1 MVTKEAHKAAPNQR
15 ISCCLICIFSNGW
28 TAIVIIYKKDRQRQ
42 IYKFTQIIIA
52 NYNQS
57 MSFEPYQIEIV
68 GYCAAFLTT
77 VAFLPQAIWSW
88 KTRDLSGISLGMYS
102 LFTAGLGLWLVYGL
116 VLEKWPLIL
125 ANAMTFALALSI
137 LMLKLRHTATQ
148 RKQQK

>member
-1 MVTKEAHKAAPNQR
+1 
-15 ISCCLICIFSNGW
+15 
-28 TAIVIIYKKDRQRQ
+28 
-42 IYKFTQIIIA
+42 
-52 NYNQS
+52 
-57 MSFEPYQIEIV
+57 MSFEPYQIEII
-68 GYCAAFLTT
+68 GYSAAFLTT

-102 LFTAGLGLWLVYGL
+102 LFTAGVGLWLVYGL

-137 LMLKLRHTATQ
+137 LMLKLRHTARQ